1 MHEAANRAIAENLK
15 HFAGQKGHPMFATLA
30 NYCYERMNIPDWIHN
45 LSRVFV
51 WLMDTIVGPNR
62 EGCTKN
68 NDEKHRNWSKANGIF
83 RKIWVDTPVYLDHHL
98 AALLRETSNAD
109 ISTASRRW
117 CSRWWRICNKKIET
131 GTSVDTLRR
140 QVKEWRNLL
149 QQGGGIPIAD

>member
-30 NYCYERMNIPDWIHN
+30 NYCYERMNIPDWMHN

-51 WLMDTIVGPNR
+51 WIMDTIVGPNR

-83 RKIWVDTPVYLDHHL
+83 
-98 AALLRETSNAD
+98 
-109 ISTASRRW
+109 
-117 CSRWWRICNKKIET
+117 KKIKDR
-131 GTSVDTLRR
+131 GSLYTSPRIDRFAR
-140 QVKEWRNLL
+140 GN
-149 QQGGGIPIAD
+149 